1 MREPEKV
8 VPSALGVNDAATYL
22 SVSARTIWDMISRG
36 EIDSLTIGKRR
47 LIPRDELER
56 IIAERRSRKAP
67 NGDTEAA

>member
-1 MREPEKV
+1 MRKPAVEKPGAYSV
-8 VPSALGVNDAATYL
+8 QDAAIFL
-22 SVSARTIWDMISRG
+22 SVSERTVWEMISRG